1 MGLSEETLMDILN
14 LYSTVRID
22 SEKIRKAFV
31 TVVYPPES
39 AGFGIPKVI
48 VSTEEL
54 SEEEIDQNLDDMA
67 KQNARWL
74 TEQAETN
81 PSGFE
86 KLS

>member
-1 MGLSEETLMDILN
+1 MELSEETLMDILN

-48 VSTEEL
+48 VSPEEL
-54 SEEEIDQNLDDMA
+54 SEEEIDQNVE
-67 KQNARWL
+67 RHG
-74 TEQAETN
+74 QAERALADGAGGN
-81 PSGFE
+81 EAVRP
-86 KLS
+86 